1 ALSRFNWN
9 KKQNVEIICI
19 FLQICLKEIDE
30 ITQLTILI
38 FAHFV
43 GIYSL
48 KTINFDSFLRVL
60 SL

>member
-1 ALSRFNWN
+1 M
-9 KKQNVEIICI
+9 QNVEIICI